1 MRFFPW
7 YIMQNLNHIL
17 LSYSKFYNL
26 NVPLKNSN
34 IGHRSVKDSLPLNF
48 SELRSL
54 FTMIM
59 LHFDYSA
66 TILESL
72 YFNLIFISI
81 NRKVFNVSWKQF
93 NIKLD
98 NNGTFISASIWD
110 AF

>member
-1 MRFFPW
+1 MKFFPS

-17 LSYSKFYNL
+17 LSYNKFYNL

-34 IGHRSVKDSLPLNF
+34 IGHRSVKDSLALNF
-48 SELRSL
+48 SELHSL
-54 FTMIM
+54 FTMII
-59 LHFDYSA
+59 LHFDYFETS
-66 TILESL
+66 LESL

-81 NRKVFNVSWKQF
+81 NRKAFNVSWKQF